1 MDVNLVIGSATL
13 LVAIAGVVLALMQ
26 LKKQTRVTS
35 AQHLFVMLQEF
46 YDDKIRSAFSDY
58 VDRFKGTDTRY
69 YQGLNEQGEPKFKD
83 DETEKSIDRMLLL
96 LENICYQKHR
106 KVIDKKGFACFEYQI
121 WETLRE
127 PQVLKYIKD
136 LSKYCVK
143 HHSGF
148 PFKELVCEG
157 KFVSGVVA
165 DYSEIINNLKEL
177 EK

>member
-1 MDVNLVIGSATL
+1 MDVSPVIGSATL

-35 AQHLFVMLQEF
+35 AQHLFIMLQEF
-46 YDDKIRSAFSDY
+46 YGDMVRSAFSDY
-58 VDRFKGTDTRY
+58 VDHFKDTDTPY
-69 YQGLNEQGEPKFKD
+69 YLGLNEQGEPEFKD
-83 DETEKSIDRMLLL
+83 GETEKSIDRMLLL
-96 LENICYQKHR
+96 FENICYQKHR

-127 PQVLKYIKD
+127 PQIMKYFKD

-148 PFKELVCEG
+148 PFKELICEG
-157 KFVSGVVA
+157 KTVSGVVA

-177 EK
+177 KK